1 MCVYSCLI
9 PVQFSKSCIS
19 CSFPFGS
26 VLINSTT
33 ALFQSQ
39 QVFSN
44 FFSSSSRMKY
54 WFDLSC
60 YCVDPSI
67 SGSLILPQIHIH
79 ATTFYINF
87 KVFLCNR
94 FLFVFPVSA
103 AFYVP
108 VSILYN
114 RKLSFYRIIPM
125 CLYIETDESHMHTFL
140 TSNHSQQSKKR
151 NIKMNI
157 LLLHACMFCYAG
169 NAESLYFIMFL

>member
-1 MCVYSCLI
+1 
-9 PVQFSKSCIS
+9 
-19 CSFPFGS
+19 
-26 VLINSTT
+26 
-33 ALFQSQ
+33 
-39 QVFSN
+39 
-44 FFSSSSRMKY
+44 MKY

-94 FLFVFPVSA
+94 FLFIFPLSA
-103 AFYVP
+103 AFYVS

-114 RKLSFYRIIPM
+114 WKLSFLWIIPAS
-125 CLYIETDESHMHTFL
+125 LYIETDESHMHTFL

-151 NIKMNI
+151 NIKNEYSSASCMHV
-157 LLLHACMFCYAG
+157 LLCRKCR
-169 NAESLYFIMFL
+169 ESLFHYVPMIFSFFCFLDFRLQTSISYF